1 MPGGNLKALYAKSF
15 GESGIAPTG
24 SSGGGGGLASVMSG
38 QPQQTA
44 QPSANPGWFNQSA
57 IPQGQGVQSD
67 LTSMLNS
74 FDGLQAGNV
83 TGTTMNGGQY
93 NGAGWS
99 NANGIK
105 FYDPYARYQTQQ
117 QGLIDKYTQNS
128 ISDNPEFMDD
138 PGSLQSREDWFKS
151 MGLDINKTYGQTDVI
166 DNPTGNAGKD
176 LTNAMYEIDPNTGRA
191 VPVQAQNRYEASD
204 WVNQRDTVRDGALFA
219 ALAGG
224 AGALMG
230 GSLGGIGAG
239 AASGYAPATNAALAE
254 SAVGTAGYG
263 ASSAGAGGG
272 ALGIGGVTSYAD
284 PMSAYGQ
291 VPQPGDTLSRLASNT
306 NEIAGAAGE
315 NTMADTAGEFVRSS
329 ADRAAMYGDKAY
341 GATQSWGD
349 KLLSMLPSAG
359 QVASGVK
366 TGGTLMDLIRA
377 GSGVY
382 SSNQQQK
389 QTGQLID
396 QTQGLFGQDSAYA
409 QALRQKLE
417 RADAKAGRASQYGP
431 REVQLQAKLAEM
443 ASGQTKTLA
452 DLIQQQGGNRNE
464 SLNSMIG
471 LVGAGAGAVNQ
482 MGGMQGISDTAS
494 EWWKNLSSIFGD

>member
-44 QPSANPGWFNQSA
+44 QPSTNPGWFNQSA

-99 NANGIK
+99 NANGVK

-176 LTNAMYEIDPNTGRA
+176 LTNAMYEIDPTTGRA

-219 ALAGG
+219 ALATGLG
-224 AGALMG
+224 SVMG
-230 GSLGGIGAG
+230 GSLGAG
-239 AASGYAPATNAALAE
+239 AMGSSPISNAALAE
-254 SAVGTAGYG
+254 SATTSGLTG
-263 ASSAGAGGG
+263 ASSATPGFGSAGLGGLQLPEEYGRHVATLADSGGTSPFTGLDAASTGSDAHLYHGMATEAGGP
-272 ALGIGGVTSYAD
+272 GGVLGNMGTS
-284 PMSAYGQ
+284 GTVGG
-291 VPQPGDTLSRLASNT
+291 VPSMT
-306 NEIAGAAGE
+306 
-315 NTMADTAGEFVRSS
+315 
-329 ADRAAMYGDKAY
+329 
-341 GATQSWGD
+341 SWGD
-349 KLLSMLPSAG
+349 RLLSMLPSAS
-359 QVASGVK
+359 QVSSGLK

-464 SLNSMIG
+464 SLNSVIG